1 MHRLW
6 LLPLLAA
13 LGLASAGAQTVKL
26 AATPPMGWNSW
37 NHFAGR
43 VTDKD
48 IRDSA
53 DMLVSTGMRDA
64 GYIYVNIDDTWEAG
78 RDAQGNILTNEKF
91 PDMKALTA
99 YVHSK
104 GLKIGLYSSPG
115 PKTCAGYEGSYQHE
129 EQDAKTYA
137 DWGFDY
143 LKYDLCGY
151 RDIMDKEAGKDQDKA
166 YAMMR
171 AAYAK
176 MDKALKATGR
186 PIVFSLCQYGWDSVW
201 KWGPSVDGNLWR
213 TTGDIDD
220 SYRRMAEIGFSQ
232 AGLAKY
238 AAPGHWNDPDMLEI
252 GNGKMTTDE
261 YTTHMTLWAIL
272 AAPLLAGNDLTKMSP
287 ADKAILTNRDVI
299 AIDQDPLGR
308 QGDRVSAEGPFEV
321 WSKPLKDGS
330 VAVALFNR
338 GEDTEKMALPPAS
351 AISLKS
357 VKSIRDIWSPGDTT
371 KGPWLVPGHGVELL
385 IIH

>member
-6 LLPLLAA
+6 VLPLLAA
-13 LGLASAGAQTVKL
+13 FGLASAGAQTAKL

-64 GYIYVNIDDTWEAG
+64 GYLYVNIDDTWQG
-78 RDAQGNILTNEKF
+78 KRDAQGVLRPNEKF

-104 GLKIGLYSSPG
+104 GLKIGIYSGPG

-143 LKYDLCGY
+143 LKYDLCSY
-151 RDIMDKEAGKDQDKA
+151 HDLMDKEAGKDQDKA
-166 YAMMR
+166 YAMMH
-171 AAYAK
+171 AAYSK

-201 KWGPSVDGNLWR
+201 KWGPTVDGNLWR

-272 AAPLLAGNDLTKMSP
+272 AAPLLAGNDLTRMSP
-287 ADKAILTNRDVI
+287 ADKAILTNKDVI
-299 AIDQDPLGR
+299 AIDQDPLGK

-338 GEDTEKMALPPAS
+338 GEDAEKMALPAAS
-351 AISLKS
+351 AIGLKS
-357 VKSIRDIWSPGDTT
+357 IKSLRDVWSPGDAT
-371 KGPWLVPGHGVELL
+371 KGPWIVPGHGVELL
-385 IIH
+385 IVH